1 VDIHLIEITI
11 AALLSGGLVQIINAI
26 VNAGSVKRK
35 DKVSEDSTA
44 IQGYRDLIASYATSF
59 ATVNER
65 LSVTEKKLQDNTNE
79 LDKYRRETDE
89 LHLKLIKQE
98 RMIETLERQ
107 LEEANEKAETFMQ
120 RIVVL
125 EQELTLYRQEVGNG
139 SREKGGNQET
149 SK

>member
-1 VDIHLIEITI
+1 MDIHLIEITI
-11 AALLSGGLVQIINAI
+11 AALLSGGLVQIINAV
-26 VNAGSVKRK
+26 VNAKSVKRK
-35 DKVSEDSTA
+35 DKVSEDSTV

-79 LDKYRRETDE
+79 LDKYKQETSE

-98 RMIETLERQ
+98 RIIETLECQ
-107 LEEANEKAETFMQ
+107 LEEANEKAKTFMQ

-125 EQELTLYRQEVGNG
+125 EQELILYKQEAGN
-139 SREKGGNQET
+139 SSQEKGSNQET

>member
-1 VDIHLIEITI
+1 MDIHLIEITI

-26 VNAGSVKRK
+26 INSSSVKRK
-35 DKVSEDSTA
+35 DKVSEDSTV
-44 IQGYRDLIASYATSF
+44 IQGYRDLIVSYATSF

-65 LSVTEKKLQDNTNE
+65 LSITEKKLQDNTNE

-98 RMIETLERQ
+98 KIIETLERQ
-107 LEEANEKAETFMQ
+107 LEEANEKAKTFMQ

-139 SREKGGNQET
+139 SQEKGSNQET

>member
-1 VDIHLIEITI
+1 MDTHLIEITI

-35 DKVSEDSTA
+35 DKVSEDSTV
-44 IQGYRDLIASYATSF
+44 IQEYRDLIVSYATSF

-65 LSVTEKKLQDNTNE
+65 LSTTEKKLQDNTNE
-79 LDKYRRETDE
+79 LDKYKQETDE
-89 LHLKLIKQE
+89 LHFKLIKQE
-98 RMIETLERQ
+98 KIIETLERQ

-125 EQELTLYRQEVGNG
+125 EQELTLYKQEVGN
-139 SREKGGNQET
+139 S
-149 SK
+149 S

>member
-1 VDIHLIEITI
+1 MDIHLIEITI

-44 IQGYRDLIASYATSF
+44 IQGYRDLIVSYATSF

-65 LSVTEKKLQDNTNE
+65 LSTTEKKLQDNINE
-79 LDKYRRETDE
+79 LDKYKQETDE
-89 LHLKLIKQE
+89 LHFKLIKQE
-98 RMIETLERQ
+98 KIIETLERQ

-125 EQELTLYRQEVGNG
+125 EQELILYRQEAGNG
-139 SREKGGNQET
+139 SQEKGSNQEI